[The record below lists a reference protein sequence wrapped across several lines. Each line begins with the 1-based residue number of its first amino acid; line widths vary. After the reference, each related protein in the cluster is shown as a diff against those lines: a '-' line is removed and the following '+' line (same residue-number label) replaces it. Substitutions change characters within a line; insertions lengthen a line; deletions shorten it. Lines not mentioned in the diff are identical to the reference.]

1 MAKAFK
7 TPRLYGANAVS
18 VHVHLLKIV
27 SKEKSAPGANPQV
40 LEPLTIQAS
49 WVALDAKGNV
59 VREAGTGN
67 VFVVSDARTVGALVI
82 ELAASGPAATAKMA
96 EALVV
101 ASLEKV

>member
-27 SKEKSAPGANPQV
+27 SKEKSAPGAIPEL
-40 LEPLTIQAS
+40 LEPLSIQAS

-67 VFVVSDARTVGALVI
+67 VFVINDEKTVGVVVG
-82 ELAASGPAATAKMA
+82 ELALKGASAAAKMA
-96 EALVV
+96 EGLVM

>member
-1 MAKAFK
+1 MAKRFQ

-18 VHVHLLKIV
+18 VHVHLLKVV
-27 SKEKSAPGANPQV
+27 SKEKSAPGANPQI
-40 LEPLTIQAS
+40 LGPLTIEAS

-67 VFVVSDARTVGALVI
+67 VFMVTDEKTVGVLVG
-82 ELAASGPAATAKMA
+82 ELALKGASAAAKMA
-96 EALVV
+96 EALVM